1 MKKEAGRRTV
11 IRVMA
16 VLFVGIMAGTVAAS
30 GVSRGEETEMALCYE
45 NLENRVKEFCP
56 QVEMERRQFEE
67 RLGRLEDAREE
78 LLESRRALREE
89 ASDREKDGDA
99 AGAEHYRWQAEALL
113 DGADS
118 LKEQIRQAG
127 NAAGRMELRRME
139 DTMLWTA
146 QNLMGTYHSLEAEQA
161 AASARAEAQKH
172 LSEKVKDQEMLG
184 SSTSYHSQ
192 EAYQKWQS
200 ALNEY
205 ERLKK
210 EQERVRQELLL
221 LTGFS
226 PDSPVVLEKMPL
238 PDVSRAALVNPQED
252 RQQALGNNYELR
264 SGRMGNAGS
273 NQELHKKQR
282 QTELDENQMFASLE
296 TLGDQIRSCEA
307 EWEAACAKEQAQR
320 AVWQSAVRKR
330 ELGTMAE
337 GEYLEI
343 YSQYMEEKGNQAQ
356 ASIRFLLA
364 MEEYDW
370 AKKGLMGDL

>member
-45 NLENRVKEFCP
+45 NLENLVKESCP

-118 LKEQIRQAG
+118 LKEQIRQVG

-296 TLGDQIRSCEA
+296 TLGDQIRSCQA

-330 ELGTMAE
+330 EQGTMAE

-370 AKKGLMGDL
+370 AKKGLMD

>member
-16 VLFVGIMAGTVAAS
+16 ALFVGIMAGTVAAS

-45 NLENRVKEFCP
+45 NLENLVKESCP

-238 PDVSRAALVNPQED
+238 PNVSRAALVNPQED

-296 TLGDQIRSCEA
+296 TLGDQVRSCQA

-370 AKKGLMGDL
+370 AKKGLMD

>member
-1 MKKEAGRRTV
+1 MDEKEAGRRTV

-45 NLENRVKEFCP
+45 NLENLVKESCP

-296 TLGDQIRSCEA
+296 TLGDQIRSCQA

-330 ELGTMAE
+330 EQGTMAE

-370 AKKGLMGDL
+370 AKKGLMD

>member
-1 MKKEAGRRTV
+1 
-11 IRVMA
+11 
-16 VLFVGIMAGTVAAS
+16 
-30 GVSRGEETEMALCYE
+30 
-45 NLENRVKEFCP
+45 
-56 QVEMERRQFEE
+56 
-67 RLGRLEDAREE
+67 
-78 LLESRRALREE
+78 
-89 ASDREKDGDA
+89 
-99 AGAEHYRWQAEALL
+99 
-113 DGADS
+113 
-118 LKEQIRQAG
+118 
-127 NAAGRMELRRME
+127 
-139 DTMLWTA
+139 MLWTA

-200 ALNEY
+200 VLNEY

-296 TLGDQIRSCEA
+296 TLGDQIRSCQA

-370 AKKGLMGDL
+370 AKKGLMD

>member
-45 NLENRVKEFCP
+45 NLENLVKESCP

-161 AASARAEAQKH
+161 AASARAEEQKH

-210 EQERVRQELLL
+210 EQERIRQELLL

-296 TLGDQIRSCEA
+296 TLGDQIRSCQT

-330 ELGTMAE
+330 KLGTMAE

-370 AKKGLMGDL
+370 AKKGLMD

>member
-45 NLENRVKEFCP
+45 NLENLVKESCP

-296 TLGDQIRSCEA
+296 TLGDQIRSCQA

-370 AKKGLMGDL
+370 AKKGLMD

>member
-45 NLENRVKEFCP
+45 NLENLVKESCP

-296 TLGDQIRSCEA
+296 TLGDQIRSCQA

-330 ELGTMAE
+330 KLGTMAE

-370 AKKGLMGDL
+370 AKKGLMD

>member
-45 NLENRVKEFCP
+45 NLENLVKESCP

-89 ASDREKDGDA
+89 ASDWEKDGDA

-296 TLGDQIRSCEA
+296 TLGDQIRSCQA

-330 ELGTMAE
+330 EQGTMAE

-370 AKKGLMGDL
+370 AKKGLMD

>member
-45 NLENRVKEFCP
+45 NLENLVKESCP

-296 TLGDQIRSCEA
+296 TLGDEIRSCQA

-330 ELGTMAE
+330 EQGTMAE

-370 AKKGLMGDL
+370 AKKGLMD

>member
-226 PDSPVVLEKMPL
+226 PDSPIVLEKMPL

-282 QTELDENQMFASLE
+282 QTELDENQKFASLE

-320 AVWQSAVRKR
+320 AVWQSAVRKM

-370 AKKGLMGDL
+370 AKKGLMD

>member
-45 NLENRVKEFCP
+45 NLENLVKESCP

-296 TLGDQIRSCEA
+296 TLGDQIRSCQA

-330 ELGTMAE
+330 EQGTMAE

-370 AKKGLMGDL
+370 AKKGVMD

>member
-1 MKKEAGRRTV
+1 MKKEAGRLTV

-45 NLENRVKEFCP
+45 NLENLVKESCP

-296 TLGDQIRSCEA
+296 TLGDQIRSCQA

-330 ELGTMAE
+330 EQGTMAE

-370 AKKGLMGDL
+370 AKKGLMD

>member
-45 NLENRVKEFCP
+45 NLENLVKESCP

-264 SGRMGNAGS
+264 SGGMGNAGS

-296 TLGDQIRSCEA
+296 TLGDQIRSCQA

-330 ELGTMAE
+330 EQGTMAE

-370 AKKGLMGDL
+370 AKKGLMD

>member
-30 GVSRGEETEMALCYE
+30 GVSRGEEMEMALCYE
-45 NLENRVKEFCP
+45 NLENLVKESCP

-282 QTELDENQMFASLE
+282 QTELDENQIFASLE
-296 TLGDQIRSCEA
+296 TLGDQIRSCQA

-330 ELGTMAE
+330 EQGTMAE

-370 AKKGLMGDL
+370 AKKGLMD

>member
-45 NLENRVKEFCP
+45 NLENLVKESCP

-210 EQERVRQELLL
+210 EQERDRQELLL

-296 TLGDQIRSCEA
+296 TLGDQIRSYEA

-370 AKKGLMGDL
+370 AKKGLMD

>member
-1 MKKEAGRRTV
+1 MKKEAGKRTV

-45 NLENRVKEFCP
+45 NLENLVKESCP

-296 TLGDQIRSCEA
+296 TLGDQIRSCQA

-330 ELGTMAE
+330 EQGTMAE

-370 AKKGLMGDL
+370 AKKGLMD

>member
-30 GVSRGEETEMALCYE
+30 GVSRGEETEMVLCYE
-45 NLENRVKEFCP
+45 ELENLVKESCP
-56 QVEMERRQFEE
+56 QVEMERRQFEV
-67 RLGRLEDAREE
+67 RLGRLEAAREE

-99 AGAEHYRWQAEALL
+99 AGAAHYRWQAEALL

-226 PDSPVVLEKMPL
+226 PDSPVVLAKMPL

-296 TLGDQIRSCEA
+296 TLGNQVRSCQA

-343 YSQYMEEKGNQAQ
+343 YSQYMEEKGNQTQ

-370 AKKGLMGDL
+370 AKKGLMD

>member
-45 NLENRVKEFCP
+45 NLENLVKESCP

-127 NAAGRMELRRME
+127 NAAGRMGLRRME

-296 TLGDQIRSCEA
+296 TLGDQIRSCQA

-330 ELGTMAE
+330 EQGTMAE

-370 AKKGLMGDL
+370 AKKGLMD

>member
-45 NLENRVKEFCP
+45 NLENLVKESCP

-139 DTMLWTA
+139 DTILWTA

-296 TLGDQIRSCEA
+296 TLGDQIRSCQA

-330 ELGTMAE
+330 EQGTMAE

-370 AKKGLMGDL
+370 AKKGLMD

>member
-45 NLENRVKEFCP
+45 NLENLVKESCP

-127 NAAGRMELRRME
+127 TAAGRMELRRME

-282 QTELDENQMFASLE
+282 QTERDENQMFASLE
-296 TLGDQIRSCEA
+296 TLGDQIRSCQA

-330 ELGTMAE
+330 EQGTMAE

-370 AKKGLMGDL
+370 AKKGLMD

>member
-45 NLENRVKEFCP
+45 NLENLVKESCP

-99 AGAEHYRWQAEALL
+99 AGEEHYRWQAEALL

-127 NAAGRMELRRME
+127 NAAERMELRRME

-296 TLGDQIRSCEA
+296 TLGDQVRSCQA

-330 ELGTMAE
+330 KLGTMAE

-370 AKKGLMGDL
+370 AKKGLMD

>member
-1 MKKEAGRRTV
+1 MLSKIKKYRHGFIIAIYFVVYLILFGYLEQRPVRAYHVVHTV
-11 IRVMA
+11 FDDMIPFCEI
-16 VLFVGIMAGTVAAS
+16 FVIP
-30 GVSRGEETEMALCYE
+30 Y
-45 NLENRVKEFCP
+45 
-56 QVEMERRQFEE
+56 
-67 RLGRLEDAREE
+67 
-78 LLESRRALREE
+78 LL
-89 ASDREKDGDA
+89 
-99 AGAEHYRWQAEALL
+99 WFPQAEALL

-139 DTMLWTA
+139 DTMLWMA

-296 TLGDQIRSCEA
+296 TLGDQIRSCQA

-330 ELGTMAE
+330 EQGTMAE

-370 AKKGLMGDL
+370 AKKGLMD

>member
-45 NLENRVKEFCP
+45 NLENLVKESCP

-99 AGAEHYRWQAEALL
+99 VGAEHYRWQAEALL

-296 TLGDQIRSCEA
+296 TLGDQIRSCQA

-330 ELGTMAE
+330 EQGTMAE

-370 AKKGLMGDL
+370 AKKGLMD

>member
-45 NLENRVKEFCP
+45 NLENLVKESCP

-118 LKEQIRQAG
+118 LKEQIRQAA

-238 PDVSRAALVNPQED
+238 PDVSRAALVNPQEG

-296 TLGDQIRSCEA
+296 TLGDQIRSCQA

-330 ELGTMAE
+330 EQGTMAE

-370 AKKGLMGDL
+370 AKKGLMD

>member
-45 NLENRVKEFCP
+45 NLENLVKESCP

-296 TLGDQIRSCEA
+296 TLGDQIRSCQA
-307 EWEAACAKEQAQR
+307 EWEAACVKEQAQR

-330 ELGTMAE
+330 EQGTMAE

-370 AKKGLMGDL
+370 AKKGLMD

>member
-45 NLENRVKEFCP
+45 NLENLVKESCP

-78 LLESRRALREE
+78 LLESRRALRKE

-282 QTELDENQMFASLE
+282 QTELDENQIFASLE
-296 TLGDQIRSCEA
+296 TLGDQIRSCQA

-370 AKKGLMGDL
+370 AKKGLMD

>member
-30 GVSRGEETEMALCYE
+30 GVSRGEEMEMALCYE
-45 NLENRVKEFCP
+45 NLENLVKESCP

-127 NAAGRMELRRME
+127 NAAERMELRRME

-146 QNLMGTYHSLEAEQA
+146 QNLMGTYDSLEAEQA

-238 PDVSRAALVNPQED
+238 PDVSRAALVNPKED
-252 RQQALGNNYELR
+252 RQQALGNNYALR

-296 TLGDQIRSCEA
+296 TLGDQVRSCQA

-330 ELGTMAE
+330 KLGTMAE

-370 AKKGLMGDL
+370 AKKGLMD

>member
-45 NLENRVKEFCP
+45 NLENLVKESCP

-78 LLESRRALREE
+78 LLESWRALREE

-146 QNLMGTYHSLEAEQA
+146 QNLMGTYHSLGAEQA

-296 TLGDQIRSCEA
+296 TLGDQIRSCQA

-330 ELGTMAE
+330 EQGTMAE

-370 AKKGLMGDL
+370 AKKGLMD

>member
-45 NLENRVKEFCP
+45 NLENLVKESCP

-99 AGAEHYRWQAEALL
+99 AGAEHYRWQAETLL

-127 NAAGRMELRRME
+127 TAAGRMELRRME

-205 ERLKK
+205 GRLKK

-296 TLGDQIRSCEA
+296 TLGDQIRSCQA

-320 AVWQSAVRKR
+320 AVWQSAIRKR

-370 AKKGLMGDL
+370 AKKGLMD

>member
-45 NLENRVKEFCP
+45 NLENLVKESCP

-252 RQQALGNNYELR
+252 RQQALGNNYELS

-296 TLGDQIRSCEA
+296 TLGDQIRSCQA

-330 ELGTMAE
+330 EQGTMAE

-370 AKKGLMGDL
+370 AKKGLMD

>member
-1 MKKEAGRRTV
+1 MKKGAGRRTV

-45 NLENRVKEFCP
+45 NLENLVKESCP

-296 TLGDQIRSCEA
+296 TLGDQVRSCQA

-330 ELGTMAE
+330 EQGTMAE

-370 AKKGLMGDL
+370 AKKGLMD

>member
-45 NLENRVKEFCP
+45 NLENLVKESCP

-78 LLESRRALREE
+78 LLESRSALREE

-296 TLGDQIRSCEA
+296 TLGDQIRSCQA

-330 ELGTMAE
+330 EQGTMAE

-364 MEEYDW
+364 KEEYDW
-370 AKKGLMGDL
+370 AKKGLMD

>member
-16 VLFVGIMAGTVAAS
+16 VFFVGIMAGTVAAS

-370 AKKGLMGDL
+370 AKKGLMD

>member
-45 NLENRVKEFCP
+45 NLENLVKESCP

-172 LSEKVKDQEMLG
+172 LSEKVRDQEMLG

-296 TLGDQIRSCEA
+296 TLGDQIRSRQA

-330 ELGTMAE
+330 EQGTMAE

-370 AKKGLMGDL
+370 AKKGLMD

>member
-45 NLENRVKEFCP
+45 NLENLVKESCP

-238 PDVSRAALVNPQED
+238 PDVSRAAFVNPQED

-296 TLGDQIRSCEA
+296 TLGDQIRSCQA

-370 AKKGLMGDL
+370 AKKGLMD

>member
-161 AASARAEAQKH
+161 AANARAEAQKH

-226 PDSPVVLEKMPL
+226 PDSPIVLEKMPL

-282 QTELDENQMFASLE
+282 QTELDENQKFASLE

-370 AKKGLMGDL
+370 AKKGLMD

>member
-45 NLENRVKEFCP
+45 NLENLVKESCP

-296 TLGDQIRSCEA
+296 TLGDQIRSCQA

-330 ELGTMAE
+330 EQGTMAE

-343 YSQYMEEKGNQAQ
+343 YSQYIEEKGNQAQ

-370 AKKGLMGDL
+370 AKKGLMD

>member
-45 NLENRVKEFCP
+45 NLENLVKESCP

-99 AGAEHYRWQAEALL
+99 AGAEHYRWQAETLL

-127 NAAGRMELRRME
+127 TAAGRMELRRME

-205 ERLKK
+205 GRLKK

-296 TLGDQIRSCEA
+296 TLGDQIRSCQA

-370 AKKGLMGDL
+370 AKKGLMD

>member
-45 NLENRVKEFCP
+45 NLENLVKESCP

-99 AGAEHYRWQAEALL
+99 AGEEHYRWQAETLL

-127 NAAGRMELRRME
+127 TAAGRMELRRME

-205 ERLKK
+205 GRLKK

-296 TLGDQIRSCEA
+296 TLGDQIRSCQT

-370 AKKGLMGDL
+370 AKKGLMD